1 MKLKHFFLAFLAL
14 LLITLVTLPFVRS
27 KEKLDLNDEARKNI
41 NGSFVQ
47 LPSGVTHYELA
58 GPEGAPVVVL
68 VHGFSV
74 PAYIWDLNFN
84 ELAKAGFQVLRY
96 DQFGRGF
103 SDRPEADYNA
113 AFYHNQLNELLAAL
127 NITKPVNLVGV
138 SMGGAI
144 VAGYTAAYPE
154 RVDKVALL
162 APYNQATDISI
173 LQTPLVGEYL
183 NQVYLVPTLLE
194 GQTSDFF
201 NAATLPTDYKQN
213 FAAQMEYK
221 GFDKAILSTLR
232 NFISKDP
239 QPHFKGLAGTQ
250 KPTLLI
256 WGKNDPTVPYN
267 EELAKMLNP
276 RLLLLDN
283 CGHIP
288 QIEYPE
294 EVNRELVLFLSS
306 K

>member
-1 MKLKHFFLAFLAL
+1 MKLKHLFLAFFAL
-14 LLITLVTLPFVRS
+14 LLITLVALPYVRS
-27 KEKLDLNDEARKNI
+27 AEKFELNDETRKSI
-41 NGSFVQ
+41 KGSFVR

-74 PAYIWDLNFN
+74 PAYIWDSNFN
-84 ELAKAGFQVLRY
+84 ELAKAGFRVLRY

-103 SDRPEADYNA
+103 SDRPAVDYNA

-127 NITKPVNLVGV
+127 KVEEPVNLVGV

-144 VAGYTAAYPE
+144 VAGYTAAFPD
-154 RVDKVALL
+154 RVNKVALL

-173 LQTPLVGEYL
+173 LKTPYVGDYL

-194 GQTSDFF
+194 GQASDFF
-201 NAATLPTDYKQN
+201 NASVLPANYKSN

-239 QPHFKGLAGTQ
+239 QPYFKGLAETQ
-250 KPTLLI
+250 KPILLI

-267 EELAKMLNP
+267 KELTQMLNP
-276 RLLLLDN
+276 KLILLDS

-294 EVNRELVLFLSS
+294 EVNRELVSFLGSR
-306 K
+306 